1 MLLRFLICAVILI
14 PLLANAGEDKDKCI
28 IRGAC
33 GPNPDGSRDPLL
45 FQTNCLNCKL
55 EKPEDPQGLS
65 EESIEKLYRTCPH
78 LREQLGPWSNK
89 SSDTESL
96 TSAKYELSPK
106 VCCTRRQIDTMT
118 SSFGQAED
126 LLARCPVCYAN
137 WRKNFCASTC
147 LPGNVQ
153 FLQIARDEQ
162 NSGEELLHIGEPAP
176 CGGDEPWNGS
186 NEYKDVDPGDLFD
199 YFSTSFHI
207 THNF

>member
-1 MLLRFLICAVILI
+1 MLLRFSICAVILI
-14 PLLANAGEDKDKCI
+14 PFLANAGEDKDKCI

-96 TSAKYELSPK
+96 TTGKYELSPK

-118 SSFGQAED
+118 NSFGQAED

-137 WRKNFCASTC
+137 WRKNFCATTC
-147 LPGNVQ
+147 L
-153 FLQIARDEQ
+153 
-162 NSGEELLHIGEPAP
+162 
-176 CGGDEPWNGS
+176 GG
-186 NEYKDVDPGDLFD
+186 
-199 YFSTSFHI
+199 
-207 THNF
+207 